1 MAKWTE
7 IDIYTGLV
15 KKVDEDV
22 PANFAG
28 QGSKVAL
35 PPDAQ
40 IKKKKKKLIDARTKV
55 YRQHRE
61 RLEKL
66 RAQREAK
73 RKSMKEHKGTTPHK
87 HPHEDDEIDEGKMKE
102 LAMKI
107 ADVYTKMKK
116 DRTMKPF
123 ADKFRQDVKK
133 SLDIR
138 KSLEKV
144 LPDYVSGGSITK
156 LMAGYENYGEEVEL
170 EEKLSRKDQNVID
183 AFYIG
188 NKADGNILSTDGK
201 TLEKGGMGAQTIA
214 TRDSVGSKFKIVAKM
229 DGRSTQEIV
238 KYIKKSFPKD
248 VVSEEVDLD
257 EGRMKELHMY
267 IGQGKSAE
275 WIAKKMKLDVKTVKA
290 LMSEGTLTEKSAKY
304 LELEFK
310 DKRTAENAWK
320 YINHK
325 LEPGGRQPWY
335 DFNQEGNSLQFEKM
349 DDADKLMKELK
360 KKFKF
365 KVYER
370 EEVVKE
376 GTWHIAKNYSQLK
389 RAMKKPMKKN
399 PIDAENEK
407 IIYKHIGD
415 DELHDDIA
423 RLKNGED
430 MRPAVQKAMKR
441 LGMKEEMS
449 FAEKIQEQIG
459 EFGKESLLAENNMEV
474 LKSIV
479 KSKSA
484 KNIKMKDGNLKM
496 DMFTASAIMNIYD
509 KVNPSNK
516 KKIEALA
523 NGKKA
528 DIMKLQKMAMKL
540 AGRK

>member
-1 MAKWTE
+1 MTKWTE

-40 IKKKKKKLIDARTKV
+40 MKKKKKLLDARTKV

-248 VVSEEVDLD
+248 VVSEEVDLE

>member
-40 IKKKKKKLIDARTKV
+40 MKKKKKLLDARTKV

-248 VVSEEVDLD
+248 VVSEEVELD

-459 EFGKESLLAENNMEV
+459 GFGKESLLAENNMEV

>member
-40 IKKKKKKLIDARTKV
+40 MKKKKKLLDARTKV

-523 NGKKA
+523 NGKKR
-528 DIMKLQKMAMKL
+528 DMMKLQSMAMKL
-540 AGRK
+540 HKK

>member
-40 IKKKKKKLIDARTKV
+40 MKKKKKLLDARTKV

-238 KYIKKSFPKD
+238 KYIKKTFPKD
-248 VVSEEVDLD
+248 VVKEEVDLD

-496 DMFTASAIMNIYD
+496 DMFTASAIMNVYD

-523 NGKKA
+523 NGKKR
-528 DIMKLQKMAMKL
+528 DMMKLQSMAMKL
-540 AGRK
+540 YKK

>member
-40 IKKKKKKLIDARTKV
+40 MKKKKKLLDARTKV

-238 KYIKKSFPKD
+238 KYIKKTFPKD
-248 VVSEEVDLD
+248 VVKEEVDLD

-523 NGKKA
+523 NGKKR
-528 DIMKLQKMAMKL
+528 DMMKLQSMAMKL
-540 AGRK
+540 YKK

>member
-40 IKKKKKKLIDARTKV
+40 MKKKKKLLDARTKV

>member
-40 IKKKKKKLIDARTKV
+40 MKKKKKLLDARTKV

-248 VVSEEVDLD
+248 VVSEEVELD

>member
-40 IKKKKKKLIDARTKV
+40 MKKKKKLLDARTKV

-229 DGRSTQEIV
+229 D
-238 KYIKKSFPKD
+238 
-248 VVSEEVDLD
+248 
-257 EGRMKELHMY
+257 
-267 IGQGKSAE
+267 
-275 WIAKKMKLDVKTVKA
+275 
-290 LMSEGTLTEKSAKY
+290 
-304 LELEFK
+304 
-310 DKRTAENAWK
+310 
-320 YINHK
+320 
-325 LEPGGRQPWY
+325 
-335 DFNQEGNSLQFEKM
+335 
-349 DDADKLMKELK
+349 
-360 KKFKF
+360 
-365 KVYER
+365 
-370 EEVVKE
+370 
-376 GTWHIAKNYSQLK
+376 
-389 RAMKKPMKKN
+389 
-399 PIDAENEK
+399 
-407 IIYKHIGD
+407 
-415 DELHDDIA
+415 
-423 RLKNGED
+423 
-430 MRPAVQKAMKR
+430 
-441 LGMKEEMS
+441 
-449 FAEKIQEQIG
+449 
-459 EFGKESLLAENNMEV
+459 
-474 LKSIV
+474 
-479 KSKSA
+479 
-484 KNIKMKDGNLKM
+484 
-496 DMFTASAIMNIYD
+496 
-509 KVNPSNK
+509 
-516 KKIEALA
+516 
-523 NGKKA
+523 
-528 DIMKLQKMAMKL
+528 
-540 AGRK
+540 

>member
-40 IKKKKKKLIDARTKV
+40 MKKKKKLLDARTKV

-102 LAMKI
+102 IAMKS

-214 TRDSVGSKFKIVAKM
+214 TRDSVGSKLKIVAKM